1 MIKKAS
7 LMTALSVTAF
17 SGWAQDSNSDSMVIT
32 ANRFQQPVDT
42 VLAPMD
48 VVTRDDIN
56 RWQAKNLNDVMRRL
70 PGVDIAQ
77 YGGMGQSSSL
87 FIRGTET
94 RQVLVLV
101 DGIPMSRPGISNT
114 PDLNQIPL
122 SLVQRVEYIR
132 GPRSAIYGSGAMG
145 GVINIITHSD
155 TDESKIDAGMGS
167 KGYQQYDG
175 TLRQRFGDT
184 VATVAGSYESTKG
197 FNVQPGSSWDH
208 DSDRDGFRNKTFWG
222 SLEHKFNDNLSGF
235 FRGHSYTNNVDYDLG
250 SPPKYKDYSADEE
263 QLYNQSWDTGLKFNS
278 GIYSSQLI
286 ASYQKVKDYNY
297 SSIYGRYSDGTTLD
311 NMTQRNLQWGNNVQV
326 GQGSISAGVDW
337 QQQRLT
343 SSSTKLS
350 DSYNRDNTG
359 LYLAGQQQFGSV
371 TLEAS
376 GREDHDE
383 QFGWHGT
390 WQTTAGWA
398 FVENYRATLS
408 YGTGFLAP
416 SLGQQFGS
424 TRFDIKSNPDLKPEE
439 SKQWEAGLEGLTGPL
454 DWRLSAYHYKIANLI
469 TYYSD
474 PVTYVSEYGN
484 INSATIKGVEWTGNV
499 DTGIF
504 SHRVTLQ
511 YVDPR
516 NDENGEVLARR
527 SKRQA
532 KYQLDWTMFNVDMD
546 VSWQYYGKRYDNNT
560 SQYSPT
566 QQVLPSYSTV
576 DVSASYPI
584 TSHLTVRGKI
594 ANLFDKDYET
604 VYGYQTAGREYTLSG
619 SYTF

>member
-17 SGWAQDSNSDSMVIT
+17 SGWAQGSDPDSLVVT
-32 ANRFQQPVDT
+32 ASRFQQPVDT
-42 VLAPMD
+42 VLAPTD

-145 GVINIITHSD
+145 GVINVITRSD
-155 TDESKIDAGMGS
+155 TDESKIDVGMGS
-167 KGYQQYDG
+167 KGYQHYDG
-175 TLRQRFGDT
+175 TLRQRMGDT

-197 FNVQPGSSWDH
+197 FNVQPDSSWDH

-222 SLEHKFNDNLSGF
+222 GLEHKFNDSLSGF
-235 FRGHSYTNNVDYDLG
+235 FRGHSYTNNSDYDLG
-250 SPPKYKDYSADEE
+250 SPPSSKAYSADEE
-263 QLYNQSWDTGLKFNS
+263 QLYNQSWDSGLQFNS

-297 SSIYGRYSDGTTLD
+297 SSIYGRYNDGTTLD
-311 NMTQRNLQWGNNVQV
+311 EMAQRNLQWGNNVQV

-343 SSSTKLS
+343 SSNTVVK
-350 DSYNRDNTG
+350 DTYKRDNTG
-359 LYLAGQQQFGSV
+359 LYLAGQQQFGPV
-371 TLEAS
+371 TVEAS
-376 GREDHDE
+376 GREDHDN

-424 TRFDIKSNPDLKPEE
+424 TRFGIDANPNLKPEE

-454 DWRLSAYHYKIANLI
+454 DWRLSAYHYKISNLI

-474 PVTYVSEYGN
+474 PVTWAGEYDN
-484 INSATIKGVEWTGNV
+484 INSATIKGVEWTGSI

-511 YVDPR
+511 YMDPR
-516 NDENGEVLARR
+516 NDDNGEVLARR
-527 SKRQA
+527 AKRQA
-532 KYQLDWTMFNVDMD
+532 KYQVDWTMFNVDMD

-560 SQYSPT
+560 SEYNPS
-566 QQVLPSYSTV
+566 QQILPSYSTV